1 LIQNGPDI
9 SGWTGRH
16 GLSDFLEVMGN
27 FVDVA
32 KIATLNAIVLPDSY
46 PKDTLRQYED
56 SQ

>member
-16 GLSDFLEVMGN
+16 GLSDFLEVMSN

-46 PKDTLRQYED
+46 LKDTLRQYED